1 MKKNFL
7 KIIVTGG
14 LGFIGSSVIKHLIK
28 RGNVQILNIDKR
40 TYAANPKYLDF
51 LKDNEKYKFKEGDI
65 ADKKLIETLLRD
77 FNPEV
82 IMNLAAETH
91 VDRSINNPE
100 KFIHTNIIGTF
111 NLLECVRNYL
121 KSESINVSKNFRFHH
136 ISTDEVFGSLGKIG
150 LFNESSQ
157 YRPSSPYSASKASSD
172 HLVRAWHNTFGIP
185 TLITNCSNNYGPN
198 QYPEK
203 LIPLTI
209 INALAGKVIPIYG
222 NGEQIRDWLYVDDHA
237 DALYQIIQKCKIGE
251 TYNIGSNNEITN
263 IEIVKKICLI
273 LDKKIKEKPLNIK
286 SFCELI
292 SFVQDRPGHD
302 YRYGIDSSKLRNQ
315 LNWEPTTNLDTGL
328 EKTVDWYIKNQI
340 IN

>member
-1 MKKNFL
+1 M

-28 RGNVQILNIDKR
+28 RGNVQILNIDKK
-40 TYAANPKYLDF
+40 TYAANPKYLYS

-65 ADKKLIETLLRD
+65 ADKELIETLLRD

-150 LFNESSQ
+150 LFKESSQ

-172 HLVRAWHNTFGIP
+172 HLVRAWHHTFGIP

-209 INALAGKVIPIYG
+209 LNALAGKDIPIYG
-222 NGEQIRDWLYVDDHA
+222 DGKQIRDWLYVDDHA
-237 DALYQIIQKCKIGE
+237 DALYQIIQKGKIGE

-263 IEIVKKICLI
+263 IELVKKICLI
-273 LDKKIKEKPLNIK
+273 LDKKIKEKPLNIR

-292 SFVQDRPGHD
+292 SFVKDRPGHD

-328 EKTVDWYIKNQI
+328 EKTVDWYLKNQSLK
-340 IN
+340 